1 MASSRVR
8 RKAAYLALSE
18 STELEFEHYLA
29 VKLGRTVGEL
39 RRSMSHAE
47 FLRWN
52 MYYARIAQE
61 AELERLKRGG

>member
-1 MASSRVR
+1 MR

-18 STELEFEHYLA
+18 SVELEFEHFLA

-39 RRSMSHAE
+39 RRSMSHLE
-47 FLRWN
+47 FIRWN
-52 MYYARIAQE
+52 MYYAREAQQ